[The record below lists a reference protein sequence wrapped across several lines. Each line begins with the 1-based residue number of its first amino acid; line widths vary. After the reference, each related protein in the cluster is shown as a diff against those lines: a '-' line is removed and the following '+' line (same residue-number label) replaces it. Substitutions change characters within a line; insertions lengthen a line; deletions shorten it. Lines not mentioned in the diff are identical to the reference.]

1 MCELLALSA
10 NTPTDMR
17 FSFRGLRRRGGA
29 TGHHGD
35 GWGLA
40 SYDPDGCGVS
50 LYREDRAAAFS
61 PIAAEVE
68 ALDLR
73 AHCSIAHIRKATR
86 GVVAL
91 ENCHPFHRRWQRQ
104 EWIFAHNGD
113 LSGDLGGELAGQAPY
128 VPEGSTDSEAA
139 FCWLLAQLDASLARG
154 ELDPDDD
161 QALFRQLL
169 RHSHALAERGIFNAL
184 ISNGRWLYAYAGTR
198 LHRLTRRAPFQKAT
212 LADDDLSVDFAQ
224 LTTAG
229 DVVTILSTEPLTLD
243 EQWLPLQVGEALL
256 LKRGDIVAHAMPETP
271 ACGSQL
277 RPGPALADQR

>member
-29 TGHHGD
+29 TGQHGD

-40 SYDPDGCGVS
+40 SYDPDGQGVS

-61 PIAAEVE
+61 AIAAEVE
-68 ALDLR
+68 ALDLK

-113 LSGDLGGELAGQAPY
+113 LGADLAGELAWREPY
-128 VPEGSTDSEAA
+128 VPEGNTDSEAA
-139 FCWLLAQLDASLARG
+139 FCWLLTELDGALGRG

-161 QALFRQLL
+161 QALFRQLVQQ
-169 RHSHALAERGIFNAL
+169 SHRLAERGIFNAL

-198 LHRLTRRAPFQKAT
+198 LHRLTRRAPFRKAT
-212 LADDDLSVDFAQ
+212 LADDDLSVDFAR
-224 LTTAG
+224 LTTEG

-256 LKRGDIVAHAMPETP
+256 LQRGDIVAHSTLETP
-271 ACGSQL
+271 ACSPSHSISRAVASQ
-277 RPGPALADQR
+277 

>member
-61 PIAAEVE
+61 EIAAEVE

-91 ENCHPFHRRWQRQ
+91 ENCHPFHRRWQHQ

-113 LSGDLGGELAGQAPY
+113 LAGEMVWHAPW

-139 FCWLLAQLDASLARG
+139 FCWLLG
-154 ELDPDDD
+154 ELEAAVDRGDLDPADDA
-161 QALFRQLL
+161 ALFQRLTEASRLL
-169 RHSHALAERGIFNAL
+169 AGRGIFNAL
-184 ISNGRWLYAYAGTR
+184 ISNGRWLFAYAGTR
-198 LHRLTRRAPFQKAT
+198 LHRLTRRAPFRRAT
-212 LADDDLSVDFAQ
+212 LADDDLSVDFAR
-224 LTTAG
+224 LTQPQ
-229 DVVTILSTEPLTLD
+229 DVVTIISTEPLTRD
-243 EQWLPLQVGEALL
+243 EPWVPLQVGEALL
-256 LKRGDIVAHAMPETP
+256 FRQGEIVQHHLPPTS
-271 ACGSQL
+271 ACASVDN
-277 RPGPALADQR
+277 ALADHPAE

>member
-10 NTPTDMR
+10 NTPTDLR
-17 FSFRGLRRRGGA
+17 FSFHGLRLRGGA

-40 SYDPDGCGVS
+40 SFDPDGRGVS

-68 ALDLR
+68 RLDLR

-91 ENCHPFHRRWQRQ
+91 ENCHPFHRRWQQQ

-113 LSGDLGGELAGQAPY
+113 LGGEMDWSEPY

-139 FCWLLAQLDASLARG
+139 FCWLLGQLDTAVERG

-161 QALFRQLL
+161 QELFQQLL
-169 RHSHALAERGIFNAL
+169 GHSRSLAQRGIFNVL
-184 ISNGRWLYAYAGTR
+184 ISNGRWLFAYAGTR
-198 LHRLTRRAPFQKAT
+198 LHRLSRRAPFQCAT
-212 LADDDLSVDFAQ
+212 LADDDLTVDFAQ
-224 LTTAG
+224 LTNAG

-243 EQWLPLQVGEALL
+243 EEWRPFRVGEALL
-256 LKRGDIVAHAMPETP
+256 LKRGDIVAHATPETQTGS
-271 ACGSQL
+271 CGDS
-277 RPGPALADQR
+277 ADAGSDRD

>member
-17 FSFRGLRRRGGA
+17 FSFHGLRRRGGA
-29 TGHHGD
+29 TGQHGD

-40 SYDPDGCGVS
+40 TYDPDGCGVS

-61 PIAAEVE
+61 EVAAEVE

-91 ENCHPFHRRWQRQ
+91 ENCHPFHRRWQQQ

-113 LSGDLGGELAGQAPY
+113 LAGDMAWQEPY

-139 FCWLLAQLDASLARG
+139 FCWLLGQLDAARERG
-154 ELDPDDD
+154 DLDPDDE
-161 QALFRQLL
+161 QTLFTQLL
-169 RHSHALAERGIFNAL
+169 QGSRILAERGIFNAL
-184 ISNGRWLYAYAGTR
+184 ISNGRWLFAYAGTR
-198 LHRLTRRAPFQKAT
+198 LHRLTRRAPFCRAT

-224 LTTAG
+224 LTTSG

-243 EQWLPLQVGEALL
+243 EHWIPLQVGEALL
-256 LKRGDIVAHAMPETP
+256 LSKGDIVAHAAPGTTC
-271 ACGSQL
+271 CGPVDS
-277 RPGPALADQR
+277 ATTAASSA

>member
-40 SYDPDGCGVS
+40 SYDPDGRGVS
-50 LYREDRAAAFS
+50 LYREDRPAAFS

-68 ALDLR
+68 ALDLK

-91 ENCHPFHRRWQRQ
+91 QNCHPFHRRWQQQ

-113 LSGDLGGELAGQAPY
+113 LGGDLGGGMALREPW
-128 VPEGSTDSEAA
+128 VPEGSTDSEVA
-139 FCWLLAQLDASLARG
+139 FCWLLGQLDAALERG
-154 ELDPDDD
+154 ELNPDDD
-161 QALFRQLL
+161 QALFRLL
-169 RHSHALAERGIFNAL
+169 VRHSRTLAQRGIFNAL
-184 ISNGRWLYAYAGTR
+184 ISNGRWLFAYAGTR

-212 LADDDLSVDFAQ
+212 LTDDDLSVDFAQ

-256 LKRGDIVAHAMPETP
+256 LRRGDVVAHSIPETP
-271 ACGSQL
+271 VCASGHSH
-277 RPGPALADQR
+277 PTAPTSE